1 MFLPEQYL
9 KNKIGEMKEI
19 VGMQVKDRKVSNEKE
34 RELLAETGRGKGESS
49 RTGEERRVSLI
60 TLCDTLNYRGASQCN
75 IHFY

>member
-1 MFLPEQYL
+1 M

-19 VGMQVKDRKVSNEKE
+19 VRTQVKDRKVSNEEKG
-34 RELLAETGRGKGESS
+34 ELLAEAGRGKGESS
-49 RTGEERRVSLI
+49 WTEEERRVSLI